1 MLPMKKSD
9 LAGTRQVFAFTL
21 TQYFKNRSTI
31 ITLLTMFLLS
41 AVMMGVMT
49 LSMEDTMGELGGTS
63 PLPDVDPNAPA
74 YTVSLAVINRTS
86 LSLNAEDIQAAYDYS
101 LLNASIVAP
110 DAPAEFDADTVRV
123 TVGEKEGGYTLDYYL
138 PDDLELSAEHL
149 YSIEAALLYA
159 IDTAHYRAVGISAD
173 ALAAA
178 NAPIYAGSFALSD
191 YLEQSSPDST
201 PDALDPANGGLFAL
215 SYAYSIVVLML
226 VMFSASYIIRSVVE
240 EKDSKLVELLMVSVK
255 PLALILGKILAT
267 MLFVV
272 AALAALF
279 AGMGVTAALIGT
291 VSDSPGAVSGALSGL
306 GLDLSVTWRMVL
318 AIPALLISLLLAYF
332 TFSLISGVMGAC
344 CSKMED
350 AGTATTPVALI
361 ALAAYLLTTVGSV
374 SGSYGFAVFCS
385 VCPFVS
391 VFFAPVSFVTG
402 VIGFGTLALS
412 WLLQAVIVVL
422 LALFCARVYGALIIH
437 RGNRIK
443 LKALIAMARKGGN
456 RA

>member
-9 LAGTRQVFAFTL
+9 LAGTRQVFVFTL
-21 TQYFKNRSTI
+21 TQYFKNKSTI
-31 ITLLTMFLLS
+31 ITLVTMFLLS
-41 AVMMGVMT
+41 AVMMGVMGF
-49 LSMEDTMGELGGTS
+49 SGGTAMDETGIHPDFYPDESLPELSVAIINETDLPLSAADVERNYYAS
-63 PLPDVDPNAPA
+63 PL
-74 YTVSLAVINRTS
+74 SLGIF
-86 LSLNAEDIQAAYDYS
+86 
-101 LLNASIVAP
+101 AP
-110 DAPAEFDADTVRV
+110 DAPVEFDADTVRI
-123 TVGEKEGGYTLDYYL
+123 TVGKSEDGYTLDYYL
-138 PDDLELSAEHL
+138 PDDLDLSAEHL
-149 YSIEAALLYA
+149 YSIEEALMYA
-159 IDTAHYRAVGISAD
+159 IDTAHCRAVGISAD

-178 NAPIYAGSFALSD
+178 NAPVYYGSFDLSD
-191 YLEQSSPDST
+191 YLEQSPDST

-226 VMFSASYIIRSVVE
+226 VMFSSSYIIRSVVE

-279 AGMGVTAALIGT
+279 AGMGVTAALIGNI
-291 VSDSPGAVSGALSGL
+291 SDSPDAISGALSGL
-306 GLDLSVTWRMVL
+306 GLDLSVTWRMIL
-318 AIPALLISLLLAYF
+318 AIPALFISLLLAYF

-361 ALAAYLLTTVGSV
+361 ALASYLLTTVGSV

-412 WLLQAVIVVL
+412 WLLQAIIVVL

-437 RGNRIK
+437 RGSRIK
-443 LKALIAMARKGGN
+443 LKALIALARGGGN

>member
-21 TQYFKNRSTI
+21 TQYFKNKSTI
-31 ITLLTMFLLS
+31 ITLVTMFLLS
-41 AVMMGVMT
+41 AVMMGVMGFSGGTAMDETGIHPDFYPDASTIT
-49 LSMEDTMGELGGTS
+49 LSVAVENHTDLPLLAADIEAEYYYS
-63 PLPDVDPNAPA
+63 PLNLSIIDPSAPVELDA
-74 YTVSLAVINRTS
+74 QTFRVRLYNTGRGYGLEYHFPEQGGDI
-86 LSLNAEDIQAAYDYS
+86 LSEM
-101 LLNASIVAP
+101 
-110 DAPAEFDADTVRV
+110 
-123 TVGEKEGGYTLDYYL
+123 
-138 PDDLELSAEHL
+138 L
-149 YSIEAALLYA
+149 YGFEAALRSA
-159 IDTAHYRAVGISAD
+159 ICSAYYRAVGISAD

-178 NAPIYAGSFALSD
+178 NAPVYYGSFDLSD
-191 YLEQSSPDST
+191 YLEQSPDST

-226 VMFSASYIIRSVVE
+226 VMFSSSYIIRSVVE

-279 AGMGVTAALIGT
+279 AGMGVTAALIGNI
-291 VSDSPGAVSGALSGL
+291 SDSPDAISGALSGL
-306 GLDLSVTWRMVL
+306 GLDLSVTWRMIL
-318 AIPALLISLLLAYF
+318 AIPALFISLLLAYF

-361 ALAAYLLTTVGSV
+361 ALASYLLTTVGSV

-412 WLLQAVIVVL
+412 WLLQAIIVVL

-437 RGNRIK
+437 RGSRIK
-443 LKALIAMARKGGN
+443 LKALIALARGGGN

>member
-9 LAGTRQVFAFTL
+9 LTGTRQVFAFTL
-21 TQYFKNRSTI
+21 TQYFKNKSTI
-31 ITLLTMFLLS
+31 ITLVTMFLLS

-49 LSMEDTMGELGGTS
+49 FSMGDAMGEMGSTS
-63 PLPDVDPNAPA
+63 PLPDVDPNAPV
-74 YTVSLAVINRTS
+74 YTVSLAVINETA
-86 LSLNAEDIQAAYDYS
+86 LSLNAEDIQAAYSYS

-110 DAPAEFDADTVRV
+110 DAPVEFDADTVRV
-123 TVGEKEGGYTLDYYL
+123 TVGEKEGGYTLDYSL
-138 PDDLELSAEHL
+138 PDDSELSAEHL

-178 NAPIYAGSFALSD
+178 NAPIYSGSFALSD
-191 YLEQSSPDST
+191 YLEQSTPDSA
-201 PDALDPANGGLFAL
+201 PDILDPENGGLFAL

-226 VMFSASYIIRSVVE
+226 VMFSASYIIRAVVE

-279 AGMGVTAALIGT
+279 AGMGITAALIGT
-291 VSDSPGAVSGALSGL
+291 VSDSPDAISGALAGL

-361 ALAAYLLTTVGSV
+361 ALASYLLTTVGSV

-443 LKALIAMARKGGN
+443 LKALIALARKGGN